1 MWHWFMKESNCFIA
15 AFVTL
20 ALLQD
25 QVWKNLLYQ
34 FKKRENLTNVVSVMS
49 ALEKKEPE
57 QTWGNNSQY

>member
-1 MWHWFMKESNCFIA
+1 MKESNCFIA